1 MALIYL
7 KGLAWNFTAE
17 TTSILFVEI
26 VMLYYSQKEVQT
38 LRDGYMVL
46 SLFPISLL
54 IVVFMEN
61 VLGFD

>member
-26 VMLYYSQKEVQT
+26 VMLYFSQKKVQT

-54 IVVFMEN
+54 IVMFMEN

>member
-1 MALIYL
+1 MALIYI

-17 TTSILFVEI
+17 TCSILAVEL
-26 VMLYYSQKEVQT
+26 VMLYFSQKKVQT

-46 SLFPISLL
+46 SLFPLSLL
-54 IVVFMEN
+54 LVVFLEK